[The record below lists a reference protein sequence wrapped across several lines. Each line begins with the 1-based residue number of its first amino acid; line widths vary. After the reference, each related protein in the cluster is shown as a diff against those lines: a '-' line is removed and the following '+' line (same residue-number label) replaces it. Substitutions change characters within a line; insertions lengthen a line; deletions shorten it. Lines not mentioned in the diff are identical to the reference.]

1 MSEDRLLVF
10 RFSCFLTE
18 SIVLE
23 SCWWWCQTSRA
34 IQWPDK

>member
-1 MSEDRLLVF
+1 MSKDHLLVF
-10 RFSCFLTE
+10 RFCFLTE

-23 SCWWWCQTSRA
+23 SCWWWCQTSCA